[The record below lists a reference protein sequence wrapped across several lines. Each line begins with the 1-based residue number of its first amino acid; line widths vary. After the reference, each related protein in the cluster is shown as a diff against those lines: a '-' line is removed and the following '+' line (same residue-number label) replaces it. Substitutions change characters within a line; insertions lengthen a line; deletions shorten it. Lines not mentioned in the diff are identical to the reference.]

1 MRSWTDRL
9 VLGGLAVLG
18 GGLVSI
24 GAGKALAHYT
34 ISGSSMLVASA
45 DDSDTIRSEQTA
57 DLDESD
63 LVRLADGTARSSRFA
78 ADPD

>member
-18 GGLVSI
+18 GGLVSL

-34 ISGSSMLVASA
+34 ISGSPVLVASA
-45 DDSDTIRSEQTA
+45 DNSDAIQQEQTA
-57 DLDESD
+57 DLGQSD
-63 LVRLADGTARSSRFA
+63 LVRLVDDTARPPRFA
-78 ADPD
+78 SDAD